1 MALVNDKKWGRTDGA
16 LAAIVLAAVAFYVL
30 NLLSPEFHDDF
41 VYKFMLVSGSVDYS
55 RPINSLADVFRSQ
68 WEHYFVANGR
78 SVVHVLVQV
87 FTGLLGKQI
96 FNVLNAIVFAIFVY
110 LLQYNVTRHLRGK
123 GFFAVTFTLFLVLLL
138 PLFKDTFLWMT
149 GSVNYLWSGTAV
161 LLFLSIYE
169 SRGHLLIKDSRV
181 VVWMLPL
188 PLALFMGWTHEGIS
202 LPLAVSLLVLNL
214 LDFKRSHHTWGFWLT
229 VAFLVGACITAFA
242 PGNLVRSSAAGGFA
256 LSTLGLKVLNGITV
270 FGHLRIVYLAILLTA
285 VLWLVNRP
293 LAHDVLRQN
302 RHLLLAMLL
311 SVGIVLVAG
320 LTSQRTAFGLELFSM
335 VFVLRLVGQWS
346 ACLKGKTLNWCAVA
360 LSMLLIGFYALL
372 LSHTIP
378 TWQETQRL
386 IAQIERNEDGI
397 IGTREHDAGVFS
409 GFVRTMIS
417 NDSARNAINYDS
429 QGWPLSIAATFHRDS
444 LVFLP
449 QAFLDDL
456 AARGEKYERLD
467 FNTPFEFFVQRIDD
481 PASVSEVTFLLS
493 PTDFASL
500 PFFFRPI
507 ARHMNKYTASDV
519 VADKWATVKL
529 LGRNY
534 LLIKKD
540 HDLDSRLIDIKIR

>member
-1 MALVNDKKWGRTDGA
+1 MAFVNDNKWGRTNGT
-16 LAAIVLAAVAFYVL
+16 LVAIVLAAVAFYVL

-41 VYKFMLVSGSVDYS
+41 VYKFMLVNGSVDYS
-55 RPINSLADVFRSQ
+55 SPINSLSDVFRSQ

-87 FTGLLGKQI
+87 FTGLLGKQV
-96 FNVLNAIVFAIFVY
+96 FNVLNAIVFALFIY
-110 LLQYNVTRHLRGK
+110 LLKNNVTLHTRGN
-123 GFFAVTFTLFLVLLL
+123 GFFAVTFALFLVLLL

-161 LLFLSIYE
+161 LLFLWIYE
-169 SRGHLLIKDSRV
+169 SRGNLLVNDNKSV
-181 VVWMLPL
+181 AWMLPL
-188 PLALFMGWTHEGIS
+188 ALLMGWTHEGIS
-202 LPLAVSLLVLNL
+202 QPLAVSLFAFNL
-214 LDFKRSHHTWGFWLT
+214 LDFKRSCHTWGFWLA
-229 VAFLVGACITAFA
+229 VAFLMGACIMAFA
-242 PGNLVRSSAAGGFA
+242 PGNMVRLSAGGDFA
-256 LSTLGLKVLNGITV
+256 LSTLGLKLLNGFTV
-270 FGHLRIVYLAILLTA
+270 FGRLKIVYLAILLTL
-285 VLWLVNRP
+285 VSWFVNRS
-293 LAHDVLRQN
+293 LARDVLKQN

-311 SVGIVLVAG
+311 SVGIVLAAG
-320 LTSQRTAFGLELFSM
+320 LTSQRTAFGLELFLM

-346 ACLKGKTLNWCAVA
+346 ACLKGKTLNRCAVA
-360 LSMLLIGFYALL
+360 LSVLLIGFYALL

-417 NDSARNAINYDS
+417 NDAARNAINYDS
-429 QGWPLSIAATFHRDS
+429 QGWPLSIAATYHRDS

-456 AARGEKYERLD
+456 AAHGDKYGSLD
-467 FNTPFEFFVQRIDD
+467 FNSPYEFFVQCIDD
-481 PASVSEVTFLLS
+481 PGSVSEVTFSLS
-493 PTDFASL
+493 PTDFDSL
-500 PFFFRPI
+500 SFFFRPI
-507 ARHMNKYTASDV
+507 ARHMNKYTASEV
-519 VADKWATVKL
+519 VTDKWATVQLFGK
-529 LGRNY
+529 NY

>member
-1 MALVNDKKWGRTDGA
+1 MALVNDKKWGRTNGA

-41 VYKFMLVSGSVDYS
+41 VYKFMLVNGSVDYS
-55 RPINSLADVFRSQ
+55 RPINSLTDVFRSQ

-123 GFFAVTFTLFLVLLL
+123 GFFAVTFTLFLGLLL

-149 GSVNYLWSGTAV
+149 GSVNYLWSSTAV

-169 SRGHLLIKDSRV
+169 SREHHLVNDDRV

-188 PLALFMGWTHEGIS
+188 VLLMGWTHEGIS

-335 VFVLRLVGQWS
+335 VFVLRLVGQRS

-360 LSMLLIGFYALL
+360 LSVLLIGFYALL

-397 IGTREHDAGVFS
+397 IGTREHDADVFS

-417 NDSARNAINYDS
+417 NDAARNAINYDS

-456 AARGEKYERLD
+456 AAHAERYERLD
-467 FNTPFEFFVQRIDD
+467 FNTPFEFFVQCIDD
-481 PASVSEVTFLLS
+481 PASVSEVAFSLS
-493 PTDFASL
+493 PADFDSL

-507 ARHMNKYTASDV
+507 ARHMNKYTANEV
-519 VADKWATVKL
+519 VTDKWATVKL
-529 LGRNY
+529 FGKNY

>member
-1 MALVNDKKWGRTDGA
+1 MALVNDKKWGRTNGA

-41 VYKFMLVSGSVDYS
+41 VYKFMLVNGSVDYS
-55 RPINSLADVFRSQ
+55 RPVNSLADVFRSQ

-96 FNVLNAIVFAIFVY
+96 FNVLSAIVFAIFVY

-188 PLALFMGWTHEGIS
+188 ALFMGWTHEGLS

-214 LDFKRSHHTWGFWLT
+214 LDFKRSRHTWGFWLT

-360 LSMLLIGFYALL
+360 LSVLLIGFYALL

-417 NDSARNAINYDS
+417 NDAARNAINYDS
-429 QGWPLSIAATFHRDS
+429 QGWPLSIAATYHRDS

-456 AARGEKYERLD
+456 AAHAERYERLD
-467 FNTPFEFFVQRIDD
+467 FNTPFEFFIQRIDD
-481 PASVSEVTFLLS
+481 PASVREVAFSLS
-493 PTDFASL
+493 PADFDSL

-507 ARHMNKYTASDV
+507 AQHMNKYTANV
-519 VADKWATVKL
+519 VVTDKWATVKL
-529 LGRNY
+529 FGKNY

>member
-1 MALVNDKKWGRTDGA
+1 MALVNDKKWSRANGA
-16 LAAIVLAAVAFYVL
+16 VVAIVLAAVAFYVL

-41 VYKFMLVSGSVDYS
+41 VYKFMLVNGSVDYS
-55 RPINSLADVFRSQ
+55 RPVNSLADVLRSQ

-87 FTGLLGKQI
+87 FTGLLGKQV
-96 FNVLNAIVFAIFVY
+96 FNVLNAVVFALFVY
-110 LLQYNVTRHLRGK
+110 LLQNNVTRCSRDN
-123 GFFAVTFTLFLVLLL
+123 GFFAVAFTLLLVLLL

-161 LLFLSIYE
+161 LFFLSIYE
-169 SRGHLLIKDSRV
+169 SRGHLLVKGNRV

-188 PLALFMGWTHEGIS
+188 ALLMGWTHEGIS

-214 LDFKRSHHTWGFWLT
+214 LDFKRSRQSWGFWLT

-242 PGNLVRSSAAGGFA
+242 PGNLVRSSASGGFA

-270 FGHLRIVYLAILLTA
+270 FGHLKIVYLAILLTT
-285 VLWLVNRP
+285 VLWFVNWS
-293 LAHDVLRQN
+293 LARNVLRQN

-335 VFVLRLVGQWS
+335 IFVLRLVGQWS
-346 ACLKGKTLNWCAVA
+346 ACCKGKTLNWCAMA
-360 LSMLLIGFYALL
+360 LSVLLIGFYALL

-386 IAQIERNEDGI
+386 IAQIECNEDGI
-397 IGTREHDAGVFS
+397 IGTREHDAGVCS
-409 GFVRTMIS
+409 SFVRTMIS
-417 NDSARNAINYDS
+417 NDAARNAINYDS
-429 QGWPLSIAATFHRDS
+429 QGWPLSIAATYHRDS

-456 AARGEKYERLD
+456 VAHAERFERLD
-467 FNTPFEFFVQRIDD
+467 FNSPFEFFVQRIDD
-481 PASVSEVTFLLS
+481 PASVSGVAFLLS

-507 ARHMNKYTASDV
+507 ARHMNKYTASEV
-519 VADKWATVKL
+519 VSDKWATVKL
-529 LGRNY
+529 FGRNY

-540 HDLDSRLIDIKIR
+540 HDLDSRLIDIRIR